1 MPIRMIEKKRQI
13 IRSVSKEKRKQN
25 LYILLVVNRNSIL
38 GEYREN

>member
-25 LYILLVVNRNSIL
+25 LCILLVVNRNSII